1 MEILKSKFSKK
12 ENCIHTRNITVFY
25 DLAPTDDQYKIYSKH
40 LNECSA
46 CKKAYN
52 HFAEEMKA
60 IQVFIPKTTMDGDF
74 KQSLDREIHELLV
87 SLNLDVPTKKRNIFW
102 GKVNY
107 LGEELIKS
115 VSSKTMAWGLVA
127 AVISYILLKFN

>member
-1 MEILKSKFSKK
+1 MEILKSKLSRK

-40 LNECSA
+40 LTECGV
-46 CKKAYN
+46 CKKAFQ

-60 IQVFIPKTTMDGDF
+60 IQVFIPKANMDSDF
-74 KQSLDREIHELLV
+74 KQSFEREIHDLLV
-87 SLNLDVPTKKRNIFW
+87 NLNLDLPTKKRNIFW
-102 GKVNY
+102 SKFNY

-115 VSSKTMAWGLVA
+115 FKSKVMLYGLIA
-127 AVISYILLKFN
+127 AALSYILLKFN